1 MKISGVTDKSLFV
14 ASRILTIL
22 ILCAVTSAASA
33 EISPAKLAD
42 QDRRQSLQPIRPG
55 EPGVR
60 PFWNTYA
67 KRFIYAPSFN
77 FKKIDGAANYHFVV
91 QSGKKE
97 FSFDAEKPWD
107 SLAPI
112 WNNIPEGYTEL
123 TVSALDKNGKN
134 IGTAGTR
141 AFYRSPAFSGE
152 VAKLPA
158 PFLDSGRL
166 GLRALFDAGHVQNWL
181 KTGEPYPDYD
191 LYCYPAKVMGGLLR
205 GMVAYSKVA
214 EKKEDRD
221 AAKKIAERVADHLI
235 KISFAKGEP
244 MEFFPP
250 TYSLNVKKPTRAAK
264 NSINTMMVAA
274 ACDAA
279 LGYLDLFDVSGEKKY
294 FEAAKRVAATYVK
307 TQESDGTWPLKAD
320 IHTGKAVAE
329 NRLVPTWVIFLFDRL
344 DRQYGETSFRESRNR
359 AWQFIVANPL
369 RTFQWDGQFEDVKP
383 RPPYQNLAREQA
395 CDVAAILLEQANGD
409 AKQIAAAKELLSFAE
424 DQFVIWSPFKD
435 VSGARKMK
443 ITHSPVELWITPCV
457 LEQYAC
463 YGPVARSSAILI
475 NAYLVAHKVTGE
487 KIYFEKARALAGALV
502 AGQRYQ
508 MEFQKGNGE
517 VPTWLIKRGP
527 RNWLNN
533 SYYAAAAILQMADAT
548 ADK

>member
-1 MKISGVTDKSLFV
+1 MCSVSSTALAATPEEV
-14 ASRILTIL
+14 A
-22 ILCAVTSAASA
+22 
-33 EISPAKLAD
+33 K
-42 QDRRQSLQPIRPG
+42 QDRQQSLQSIRPG

-60 PFWNTYA
+60 PFWNKAA
-67 KRFIYAPSFN
+67 KRFIYAPSFD
-77 FKKIDGAANYHFVV
+77 FKKIDGAAKYRFAISNH
-91 QSGKKE
+91 GKDL
-97 FSFDAEKPWD
+97 SFDSAKPWD

-112 WNNIPEGYTEL
+112 WNAIPEGYTEL
-123 TVSALDKNGKN
+123 TVSALDKDGKN

-141 AFYRSPAFSGE
+141 SFYRSPGFSGE
-152 VAKLPA
+152 IAKLPT

-166 GLRALFDAGHVQNWL
+166 GLKALFDAGHVQNWL
-181 KTGEPYPDYD
+181 KTGKPAADYD

-214 EKKEDRD
+214 QKKEDRD
-221 AAKKIAERVADHLI
+221 AAQQISKRIADHLI
-235 KISFAKGEP
+235 KISLPKGEL

-250 TYSLNVKKPTRAAK
+250 TYSLDVTKPTKAAK
-264 NSINTMMVAA
+264 ASIDTLMVAA

-294 FEAAKRVAATYVK
+294 FEAAKRIAATYAK

-320 IHTGKAVAE
+320 IHTGKSVAA

-359 AWQFIVANPL
+359 AWQFIVTNPL

-395 CDVAAILLEQANGD
+395 CDVAVILLEQANGD
-409 AKQIAAAKELLSFAE
+409 SKQIATAKELLSFAE

-435 VSGARKMK
+435 VPGARKMK
-443 ITHSPVELWITPCV
+443 INHSPVELWITPCV

-487 KIYFEKARALAGALV
+487 KIYFEKARALTGSLV
-502 AGQRYQ
+502 AGQQYQ
-508 MEFQKGNGE
+508 MQFQKGIGE
-517 VPTWLIKRGP
+517 IPTWLIRRGP

-533 SYYAAAAILQMADAT
+533 SYYAAAAVLQMADAT
-548 ADK
+548 AANKK